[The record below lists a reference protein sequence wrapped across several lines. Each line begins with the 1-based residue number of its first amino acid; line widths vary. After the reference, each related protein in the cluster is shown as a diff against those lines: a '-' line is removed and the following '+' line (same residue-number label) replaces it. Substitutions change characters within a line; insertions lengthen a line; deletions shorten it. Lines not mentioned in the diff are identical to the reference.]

1 MTSWDM
7 PLWRLP
13 FSGTVR
19 GNDIYQELKVN
30 IKVLQWLLKHRD
42 VLLKVVEVAKDFDR
56 NGSYASQWD
65 IIDRVARL
73 VTPIMQAEANAPQ
86 LLTIDYDH
94 YTDEVAVAYQTGAE
108 VSALGV
114 DWKLLIEVIVPIIIS
129 ILQGLLSRTDD
140 E

>member
-13 FSGTVR
+13 FSGTEWAS
-19 GNDIYQELKVN
+19 DIYKEFKVN

-42 VLLKVVEVAKDFDR
+42 VLLKIVEVAKDFDR
-56 NGSYASQWD
+56 TASYIAQWEV
-65 IIDRVARL
+65 IDKVARL
-73 VTPIMQAEANAPQ
+73 VLPILQAEANAPQ
-86 LLTIDYDH
+86 LLAIDYDH

-108 VSALGV
+108 VSAMGV
-114 DWKLLIEVIVPIIIS
+114 DWKLLIEVVIPIIIS
-129 ILQGLLSRTDD
+129 ILQGLLARTDD

>member
-13 FSGTVR
+13 FSGIEW

-56 NGSYASQWD
+56 TTSYLSQWEV
-65 IIDRVARL
+65 IDRVARL
-73 VTPIMQAEANAPQ
+73 VLPILQAEANAPQ

>member
-13 FSGTVR
+13 SFGTVW

-56 NGSYASQWD
+56 NGSYASQWT
-65 IIDRVARL
+65 L
-73 VTPIMQAEANAPQ
+73 S
-86 LLTIDYDH
+86 
-94 YTDEVAVAYQTGAE
+94 TG
-108 VSALGV
+108 
-114 DWKLLIEVIVPIIIS
+114 
-129 ILQGLLSRTDD
+129 
-140 E
+140 

>member
-1 MTSWDM
+1 M
-7 PLWRLP
+7 
-13 FSGTVR
+13 
-19 GNDIYQELKVN
+19 
-30 IKVLQWLLKHRD
+30 
-42 VLLKVVEVAKDFDR
+42 
-56 NGSYASQWD
+56 D

>member
-7 PLWRLP
+7 PLWQLP
-13 FSGTVR
+13 FSKIEWAS
-19 GNDIYQELKVN
+19 DIYREFKVN
-30 IKVLQWLLKHRD
+30 IKVLQWLLQHRD
-42 VLLKVVEVAKDFDR
+42 VLLKVVEVARDFDR
-56 NGSYASQWD
+56 TASYLSQWEV
-65 IIDRVARL
+65 IDKVARL
-73 VTPIMQAEANAPQ
+73 VLPILQAEANAPQ
-86 LLTIDYDH
+86 LLAIDYDT

-129 ILQGLLSRTDD
+129 ILQGLLARTDD

>member
-13 FSGTVR
+13 FSGIEWA
-19 GNDIYQELKVN
+19 NDIYKEFKVN

-42 VLLKVVEVAKDFDR
+42 LLLKVVEVAKDFDR
-56 NGSYASQWD
+56 TASYLSQWEVVD
-65 IIDRVARL
+65 KVARL
-73 VTPIMQAEANAPQ
+73 VLPILQAEANAPQ
-86 LLTIDYDH
+86 LLAIDYDH

-114 DWKLLIEVIVPIIIS
+114 DWKLLIEVVIPILIS
-129 ILQGLLSRTDD
+129 ILQALLARSED

>member
-1 MTSWDM
+1 M

-13 FSGTVR
+13 SFGTEWA
-19 GNDIYQELKVN
+19 NDIYKEFKVN

-56 NGSYASQWD
+56 TASYASQWD

-86 LLTIDYDH
+86 LLTVDYDH

>member
-13 FSGTVR
+13 SFGTVW

-56 NGSYASQWD
+56 TTSYLSQWEV
-65 IIDRVARL
+65 IDRVARL
-73 VTPIMQAEANAPQ
+73 VLPIIQAEANAPQ
-86 LLTIDYDH
+86 LLTVDYDH

>member
-13 FSGTVR
+13 SFGTEWA
-19 GNDIYQELKVN
+19 NDIYKEFKVN

-42 VLLKVVEVAKDFDR
+42 LLLKVVEVAKDFDR
-56 NGSYASQWD
+56 TASYLSQWEVVD
-65 IIDRVARL
+65 KVARL
-73 VTPIMQAEANAPQ
+73 VLPILQAEANAPQ